1 MRMSVPVRA
10 AVLIFAVTL
19 SLFTVLTHALGVN
32 GVNSTGPSLRRLL
45 RDAGDSEESFSGL
58 RALDRF
64 NSRKALAKAERMKRV
79 LGVINS
85 RPNVVGDLEPEAWGA
100 KHKSTGPAI
109 FAVALNYEDTS
120 STKFDAQKFVGTAR
134 KSGFTGD
141 IVLALS
147 PGYNSGF
154 MGVVK
159 KNKCVVYT
167 IETVCDETEN
177 KHDSICTFKSQPQF
191 KASVNMIRFYL
202 YQFWASQYKKNAMIM
217 IADFRD
223 VLFQGNPFTFETHL
237 WMPPAAQLVVFQ
249 EAYPNKVINRCP
261 FNSGWISSCYGEET
275 MQKIGTNTVS
285 CSGVTIGTR
294 DALLVYTY
302 LITQQLDPKV
312 RYGKDSTK
320 TNKGC
325 ISAGMDQGF
334 HNWLVYSGILDRY
347 MDVKI
352 FQQGEGP
359 VNTVGG
365 FFPGDFALL
374 KFNLTTWKVL
384 RGEGEKKYFA
394 NWNGKP
400 SPVVHQYD
408 RFIKRDLGEMLKD
421 NLAVL
426 QTIDI

>member
-1 MRMSVPVRA
+1 VQG
-10 AVLIFAVTL
+10 
-19 SLFTVLTHALGVN
+19 LFGEIS
-32 GVNSTGPSLRRLL
+32 VNSTSVASQRRFL
-45 RDAGDSEESFSGL
+45 RDGDGGESSSGSSESNA
-58 RALDRF
+58 RARY
-64 NSRKALAKAERMKRV
+64 NSKKASAKAERMKRI

-85 RPNVVGDLEPEAWGA
+85 RPHIVGKLEPEAWGA
-100 KHKSTGPAI
+100 KHEPAGPAI
-109 FAVALNYEDTS
+109 FSVALNYGS
-120 STKFDAQKFVGTAR
+120 ALSNKYDAQMFVGTAR
-134 KSGFTGD
+134 QSGYTGD
-141 IVLALS
+141 IVLGMS
-147 PGYNSGF
+147 PGYTGDFLEVIKN
-154 MGVVK
+154 
-159 KNKCVVYT
+159 NKCVVYT
-167 IETVCDETEN
+167 VETVCGVEN
-177 KHDSICTFKSQPQF
+177 QHDDVCAFKSRPEV

-202 YQFWASQYKKNAMIM
+202 YQFWASQYDESAMIM
-217 IADFRD
+217 VADFSD
-223 VLFQGNPFTFETHL
+223 VMFQGNPFTFETHL

-325 ISAGMDQGF
+325 ISTGMDQGF

-359 VNTVGG
+359 VNTLGA
-365 FFPGDFALL
+365 FFPGELAIL
-374 KFNLTTWKVL
+374 KFDLKTWKVL
-384 RGEGEKKYFA
+384 RGEGKSKYIS

-400 SPVVHQYD
+400 SPVVHQFD
-408 RFIKRDLGEMLKD
+408 RFKDSDLSPNLKSH
-421 NLAVL
+421 LAAIQGL
-426 QTIDI
+426 DF